1 MTRPR
6 RQSFDHERVTVEGQ
20 RQDAGRGWS
29 RRPGDRPPP
38 AVPSPVTIV
47 VATRNR
53 RSMLAASL
61 RRHLA
66 LPERPQ
72 VIVVDDA
79 STDGTPAMLHQAFPG
94 VQHIRLPSSL
104 GAAARNAGARAA
116 ASPYVAFTDDDAWWR
131 PGALGRAI

>member
-1 MTRPR
+1 MGVRPLTTGHDRQRSGPGR
-6 RQSFDHERVTVEGQ
+6 RSWIVAT
-20 RQDAGRGWS
+20 ARGS
-29 RRPGDRPPP
+29 PSP
-38 AVPSPVTIV
+38 AVSSPVTIV
-47 VATRNR
+47 VGTRNR
-53 RSMLAASL
+53 RSMPAASL

-104 GAAARNAGARAA
+104 G
-116 ASPYVAFTDDDAWWR
+116 
-131 PGALGRAI
+131 